1 MQRNFIKKL
10 TNEGHK
16 PIEIKSKLDIQYGK
30 SALCL
35 KSVYNWYNLFKL
47 EYESTEDDD
56 QLSITIDHIFEEEP
70 YSSIQCIAH
79 KVNSNPATVYRY
91 VTLYLQRVYRHSKYV
106 PHFLNEFKKEKR
118 VNECTLLL
126 TILSESE
133 ELGSTSSLI
142 EKVHGFCQMKKFR
155 FLKTQGFK

>member
-47 EYESTEDDD
+47 GYESTEDDD
-56 QLSITIDHIFEEEP
+56 RSGRPYDEQLAITIDHIFEEEP
-70 YSSIQCIAH
+70 YSSIRCFAH

-91 VTLYLQRVYRHSKYV
+91 VTLYLQRVYH
-106 PHFLNEFKKEKR
+106 
-118 VNECTLLL
+118 
-126 TILSESE
+126 I
-133 ELGSTSSLI
+133 
-142 EKVHGFCQMKKFR
+142 
-155 FLKTQGFK
+155 FLKREKSEYMYTAFNNFK